1 MVRADKR
8 RYHYIYKTICLITQK
23 YYIGMHSTDNLDDGY
38 LGSGTVLS
46 RSIKKYGKDA
56 HRCEILE
63 FLPDRETLKLRE
75 RSVVTE
81 EIVSDPMC
89 LNLKQGGHGGWDH
102 INNGDFEK
110 STEAS
115 REKIKQLHNDPSW
128 LSKKR
133 DKNSAAM
140 QKRMADG
147 YSPPKTFSDPVI
159 REKAII
165 LAKSESSLAKR
176 RETYSTIKHQQGSS
190 NSQFGTCWISN
201 KDRTQELKI
210 SVDQLNSYLN
220 DGWSRG
226 RKIKKI

>member
-1 MVRADKR
+1 M
-8 RYHYIYKTICLITQK
+8 TGK
-23 YYIGMHSTDNLDDGY
+23 YYLGMHSTDDLDDGY
-38 LGSGTVLS
+38 MGSGKRLWY
-46 RSIKKYGKDA
+46 SINKYGKEN
-56 HRCEILE
+56 HVCEILE
-63 FLPDRETLKLRE
+63 HYFTREWLRE
-75 RSVVTE
+75 REAELVNE
-81 EIVSDPMC
+81 DILDDPLCM
-89 LNLKQGGHGGWDH
+89 NLKVGGDGGWDH

-176 RETYSTIKHQQGSS
+176 RETYSTIKHQQGSL

-210 SVDQLNSYLN
+210 SLDQLNSFLN